1 MRRIRFVLALAI
13 SFLVAPLAAEAQPAG
28 KVARLGVLLLS
39 AGDPNLAAFRKGLQE
54 LGYIEGRN
62 LVIEFRDAGGDPAR
76 LGDLAVELAQHKP
89 DVILALGGDVAPF
102 AKRATQSIPIVMV
115 NSADPVKGGLVT
127 SLARPG
133 GNVTGVTFLS
143 ADLAGKRIQFLKE
156 AAPAIVRVGVLLNP
170 DHADD
175 ELRETQEAAR
185 TLGIQVL
192 SLEIRNAADVDGA
205 FQAAVKGRAEAIVVV
220 SSRQTTLNRVRIL
233 ELARSHKLPLVGGWG
248 PWAQGGA
255 LFSYGPDLDPIVRLA
270 ATYVDKILKGAKPAD
285 LPVEQ
290 PTKLELIINSTTAKS
305 FGLTIPQTLVQ
316 RADRVIE

>member
-1 MRRIRFVLALAI
+1 MRRIGLAVALTTSLLLA
-13 SFLVAPLAAEAQPAG
+13 PCAAQAQPAR
-28 KVARLGVLLLS
+28 VARLGVLLLS
-39 AGDPNLAAFRKGLQE
+39 SADPNLPAFRKGLRE
-54 LGYIEGRN
+54 LGYIEGQN
-62 LVIEFRDAGGDPAR
+62 LVVELRDADGKPER
-76 LGDLAVELAQHKP
+76 LGNLAVELVQRKP
-89 DVILALGGDVAPF
+89 DIILALGGDVAPF

-156 AAPAIVRVGVLLNP
+156 ASPAIARVGVLLNP
-170 DHADD
+170 DHPDD

-185 TLGIQVL
+185 TLGIQVQ
-192 SLEIRNAADVDGA
+192 SLEIRGAADVEGA

-220 SSRQTTLNRVRIL
+220 SSRQTTLNRARIL

-290 PTKLELIINSTTAKS
+290 PTKFELVINLKTAKAL
-305 FGLTIPQTLVQ
+305 GLTIPQSVLL
-316 RADRVIE
+316 RADQVIE

>member
-1 MRRIRFVLALAI
+1 MRRIRLVLALAI

-62 LVIEFRDAGGDPAR
+62 LVIEFRDAGGDPRR
-76 LGDLAVELAQHKP
+76 LGDLAVELVHHKP
-89 DVILALGGDVAPF
+89 DVILA
-102 AKRATQSIPIVMV
+102 
-115 NSADPVKGGLVT
+115 
-127 SLARPG
+127 
-133 GNVTGVTFLS
+133 GVTFLS

-185 TLGIQVL
+185 TLGIQVQ
-192 SLEIRNAADVDGA
+192 SLEIRGAADVDGA
-205 FQAAVKGRAEAIVVV
+205 FQAAVKGRTEAIVVV
-220 SSRQTTLNRVRIL
+220 SSRQTTLNRARIL
-233 ELARSHKLPLVGGWG
+233 ELARGHKLPVVGGWG
-248 PWAQGGA
+248 QWAQGGE
-255 LFSYGPDLDPIVRLA
+255 LFSYEPDLDPIVWLA

-285 LPVEQ
+285 LPVE
-290 PTKLELIINSTTAKS
+290 
-305 FGLTIPQTLVQ
+305 
-316 RADRVIE
+316 